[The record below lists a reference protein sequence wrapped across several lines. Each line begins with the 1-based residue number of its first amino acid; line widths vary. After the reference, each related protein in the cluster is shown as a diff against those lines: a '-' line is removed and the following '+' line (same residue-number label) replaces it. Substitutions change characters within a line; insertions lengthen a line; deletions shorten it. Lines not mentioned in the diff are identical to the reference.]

1 MKKPKQTII
10 FRSLALAFAC
20 GTTALPVLAQQD
32 IQTVVVTAQWR
43 IQTERDVPITMAVI
57 SMD

>member
-20 GTTALPVLAQQD
+20 GTTALPVMAQQD
-32 IQTVVVTAQWR
+32 IQTVVVTAQSR